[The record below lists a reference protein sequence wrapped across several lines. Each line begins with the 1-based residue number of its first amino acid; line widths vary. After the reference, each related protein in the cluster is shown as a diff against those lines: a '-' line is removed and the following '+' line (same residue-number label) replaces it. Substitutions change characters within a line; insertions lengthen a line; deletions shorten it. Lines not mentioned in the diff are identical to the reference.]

1 MTTPFIPSMASREG
15 CRRDADPPSNSRES
29 SGSARWALAGMRKW
43 QKEIDHIRTLPYER
57 NGERWPATIPAW
69 RGFRSEGDSFQSGE
83 PCVMMRNRG
92 LSGRRPRSARI
103 ARETKARDYDL
114 LPAAIRIWND
124 YTRSVELALAVQRP
138 KERGTLAMPRSPFLL
153 RTTRFDFPL
162 GALPPQVPSSVRC
175 HAHQAYAEKE
185 RARRLRNP
193 SHLLNE
199 DGTSVEAGGAAG
211 GVATRTT
218 SKIRGQEVSASPDEL
233 RSRCVRTPGGASDVV
248 GHAIVVRIQARV
260 GAW

>member
-1 MTTPFIPSMASREG
+1 
-15 CRRDADPPSNSRES
+15 
-29 SGSARWALAGMRKW
+29 MRKW
-43 QKEIDHIRTLPYER
+43 QKEIEHIRTLPYER

-69 RGFRSEGDSFQSGE
+69 RGFRSEGDSCQSGE

-92 LSGRRPRSARI
+92 LSGRRPRPARI
-103 ARETKARDYDL
+103 ARETKARDYNL
-114 LPAAIRIWND
+114 LPAGIRIWND
-124 YTRSVELALAVQRP
+124 YTRSVELALAAATRSAQ
-138 KERGTLAMPRSPFLL
+138 KRGDLGDAAMPRSPFFV

-185 RARRLRNP
+185 RTRRLRNP

-199 DGTSVEAGGAAG
+199 DGASVEAGVAAG

-218 SKIRGQEVSASPDEL
+218 SKSRRQEVSASPDEL

-248 GHAIVVRIQARV
+248 GHAIVVRIQAGV
-260 GAW
+260 GAWV